1 MSISTFDLRN
11 IAIIAHVDHGKTTL
25 VDQLFRQSGLF
36 RDNQEVVSLTTDA
49 RISEAAEL
57 MREKRIGSIVIVE
70 NRQVIGMLT
79 DRDIALGVALGAAT
93 PDSFVAELMTRDV
106 ERVDESMS
114 LFDLTRFFRMS
125 RVKRL
130 PVVDDENQL
139 VGIVSIDDVMALL
152 SREMFDTCKALEPKL
167 GHMV

>member
-1 MSISTFDLRN
+1 MIL
-11 IAIIAHVDHGKTTL
+11 KEL
-25 VDQLFRQSGLF
+25 LQE
-36 RDNQEVVSLTTDA
+36 NQEVVSLTTEA
-49 RISEAAEL
+49 RISEAAEV
-57 MREKRIGSIVIVE
+57 MREKRIGSIVIVD
-70 NRQVIGMLT
+70 NQQVIGIIT
-79 DRDIALGVALGAAT
+79 DRDIALSVTLGAAT
-93 PDSFVAELMTRDV
+93 PDSYVSEVMTRDV
-106 ERVDESMS
+106 DRVNESMT

-130 PVVDDENQL
+130 PVVDQDNRL

>member
-1 MSISTFDLRN
+1 MIL
-11 IAIIAHVDHGKTTL
+11 KE
-25 VDQLFRQSGLF
+25 LFRE
-36 RDNQEVVSLTTDA
+36 NQEVVSLTMDA

-93 PDSFVAELMTRDV
+93 PDSFVSEVMTRDV
-106 ERVDESMS
+106 ERVNESMS

-130 PVVDDENQL
+130 PVVDEENQL
-139 VGIVSIDDVMALL
+139 VGIVSVDDIMALL